1 MKFGA
6 EYSEALRKEEYPS
19 QWISSA
25 ISYKKLKK
33 CIKRVR
39 EELLSLGLDHET
51 LEALWQHVGSNSFA
65 DSSDKERMMQYQ
77 LTTEDGTRFVPKL
90 TIALDPHDGSPMD
103 AWLSPQTRRALQKVG
118 KRRSITRTIS
128 HNGSISTQRKSTK
141 TEGGSSSETSPDRT
155 ISRIDT
161 NDSNSTT
168 DHTQDHSEEI
178 ETIEIPLTSDSEF
191 FQILR
196 KELSMLNQLQTREKQ
211 DLELAITNLGKDL
224 QALKAKTQ
232 HHKRSKAELEI
243 WREIFRLY
251 IESEIFMSN
260 HESDAGVRPAN
271 KAAEHLQQFTQQL
284 QKLPLAT
291 KPKTK
296 EAHVSLNRF
305 LEINTTLLR
314 LLKFQELNR
323 RALSKILK
331 KFDKQTSLHSLP
343 AGSPPS
349 TSRSETILT
358 NLHLTSQTP
367 VLSPSLLARST
378 AYTISSTLLS
388 LIPQLDDYL
397 CPICAMISYK
407 PIRLR
412 CNHIFCIR
420 CMIRLQRDDKDEC
433 PLCREKVV
441 LEATEEHLDLE
452 LKRFLKR
459 EFSKEVEEKKRENE
473 LQAGRELFG
482 EGYTGTHKCVVM

>member
-6 EYSEALRKEEYPS
+6 EYSEALKKEEYPS
-19 QWISSA
+19 QWINSA

-51 LEALWQHVGSNSFA
+51 LEALWQHVGSKSFA
-65 DSSDKERMMQYQ
+65 NSTDTERMMQYQ

-103 AWLSPQTRRALQKVG
+103 AWLSPQTKRALQKVG
-118 KRRSITRTIS
+118 KRRAIYRTNS
-128 HNGSISTQRKSTK
+128 ANGSINPQHTPADVSTHIINN
-141 TEGGSSSETSPDRT
+141 SSNETSPDRT
-155 ISRIDT
+155 ISRADT
-161 NDSNSTT
+161 NDSSISNPPPHN
-168 DHTQDHSEEI
+168 DNEAAQPEEEEI

-196 KELSMLNQLQTREKQ
+196 KELSVLNQLQTREKQ
-211 DLELAITNLGKDL
+211 DLETAITALGKDL
-224 QALKAKTQ
+224 QTLKSST
-232 HHKRSKAELEI
+232 HRRSKVELDA

-260 HESDAGVRPAN
+260 HESDAGVRPAT
-271 KAAEHLQQFTQQL
+271 KAAEHLTQFTTQL
-284 QKLPLAT
+284 SKLPHLS

-296 EAHVSLNRF
+296 DSHIAFTRF

-349 TSRSETILT
+349 TSRSETILK

-367 VLSPSLLARST
+367 TLSPLEPRPLHRRHNLHQPPLPNPPT
-378 AYTISSTLLS
+378 R
-388 LIPQLDDYL
+388 
-397 CPICAMISYK
+397 
-407 PIRLR
+407 RLPLPHLR
-412 CNHIFCIR
+412 H
-420 CMIRLQRDDKDEC
+420 DK
-433 PLCREKVV
+433 
-441 LEATEEHLDLE
+441 
-452 LKRFLKR
+452 
-459 EFSKEVEEKKRENE
+459 
-473 LQAGRELFG
+473 LQAHPSAL
-482 EGYTGTHKCVVM
+482 